1 MRSNTTERN
10 IWAQLGLS
18 ACAVVLPPIALGAAL
33 YSMLSVR
40 DEGVGPLRARLP
52 RLGRQRPNLGLRR
65 RTLGPSAR
73 IHNL

>member
-18 ACAVVLPPIALGAAL
+18 ACAVVVPPIALGAAL

-40 DEGVGPLRARLP
+40 DEGVG
-52 RLGRQRPNLGLRR
+52 RP
-65 RTLGPSAR
+65 P
-73 IHNL
+73 

>member
-18 ACAVVLPPIALGAAL
+18 ACAVVLPPLALGAAL

-40 DEGVGPLRARLP
+40 DEGAERP
-52 RLGRQRPNLGLRR
+52 RRWRGCGSSSDN
-65 RTLGPSAR
+65 A
-73 IHNL
+73 